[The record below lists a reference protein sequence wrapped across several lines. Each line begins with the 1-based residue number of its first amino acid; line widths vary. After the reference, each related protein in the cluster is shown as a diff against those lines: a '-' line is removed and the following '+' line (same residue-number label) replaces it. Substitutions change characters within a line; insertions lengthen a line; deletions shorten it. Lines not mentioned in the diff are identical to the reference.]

1 MHALTLIASGAA
13 VLASMSSVQG
23 HGYMVHP
30 DSQWVEGYPNNGYGS
45 TIDNEIWGVYDNAK
59 YGYGANG
66 TLKFFTE
73 TFPTKGY
80 KSLGAFIIENQD
92 LFLPK
97 VDPNCGLTVYKDS
110 ARSELPA
117 SELTYTGFTHPGPC
131 EVWCDDTKVL
141 FDSDCQTTY
150 PGKPAT
156 MPYDKSKCAGA
167 NRMTIYWIGVQGDP
181 WQVYIDCMWLKGGS
195 GIGAPPSA
203 VSKGKSKGGS
213 ASNSTAAS
221 TPAPLTTI
229 DSSATTPAPSTTTGS
244 SAATPA
250 PSTAVVS
257 TEASGSEE
265 QTSSE
270 ALSSFD
276 ESSSDETAS
285 PADKIATEETISS
298 ADEIPT
304 DGISSSADDSSV
316 DEVSSSIGESP
327 TDETP
332 EAEATPSV
340 STEPGDTAIT
350 ALPATEAPSISNVS
364 TGAKCVRRRS

>member
-13 VLASMSSVQG
+13 VLAFMPSVHG

-59 YGYGANG
+59 YGYGPNG

-80 KSLGAFIIENQD
+80 KSLGAFILENQE

-97 VDPNCGLTVYKDS
+97 VDLNCGLTVYKDS

-167 NRMTIYWIGVQGDP
+167 NRMTIYWLGVHGDP

-221 TPAPLTTI
+221 TPASATPSTTI
-229 DSSATTPAPSTTTGS
+229 DSSATTPAPSTATDS
-244 SAATPA
+244 SATTPV

-257 TEASGSEE
+257 TEASGSDEE
-265 QTSSE
+265 ASSE
-270 ALSSFD
+270 
-276 ESSSDETAS
+276 
-285 PADKIATEETISS
+285 
-298 ADEIPT
+298 
-304 DGISSSADDSSV
+304 ADDSSV
-316 DEVSSSIGESP
+316 DEVSSSAGDSP
-327 TDETP
+327 EEETP
-332 EAEATPSV
+332 TAETTPSV
-340 STEPGDTAIT
+340 STEQGDTVVT
-350 ALPATEAPSISNVS
+350 ALPAIVAPSTSNVS